1 MGLLSVPSCFDG
13 CLPSLSGARTRRSNR
28 ARARS
33 DSDPRGW
40 ASPAP
45 WSPSGW
51 ETWGREVSETSA
63 APEVTPVID
72 IHIEEGTMPNG
83 QSHRRK
89 FAEAGLVEKKQHDR
103 RDFRLEQLLASPGSL
118 PPHMT
123 SQERRQSAQSL
134 TRRVIE
140 QLPQNASVQEKLAK
154 VPRRLITSRGPE
166 GQQVRRAVLR
176 GATVVWVCAGVE
188 GKRFVYEKAH
198 ELGVRSILIESP
210 DSWSKKLV
218 DEGIVSKFIGVD
230 MSRGSEEVFRDA
242 LSALQKLQADPEV
255 HLDGVAT
262 VVELSVP
269 LVSRLAEAAFLP
281 GPLPEHV
288 DIARDKRRTRQAL
301 HKAGLPTPPNF
312 LIQSEA
318 DLARAAEVVGFP
330 AVLKPISGAAS
341 LGVKKVPTKA
351 SLRDTYLE
359 LQEELHSLVV
369 ISGALMKGDGTKGVG
384 ADKVIGNSAFL
395 LERYLDGDEVD
406 VDVVMSEGEW
416 QYAAVSDNGPTLE
429 PYFNETWAVSPSLLS
444 REQQVALKELAIS
457 AVKAIGFL
465 DGIFHVECKYT
476 SDGPHLIEV
485 NARMGGGPVYATNL
499 RTWGVDL
506 VEETILCAVG
516 VPSRPPVPQK
526 PLECIA
532 NSDVNALST
541 GVLQDLSFLEP
552 LQGRRGVISFSPHV
566 AVGERVVGPKDG
578 LPTWLVE
585 IVVVGATPRAAL
597 DLLLQLEAEVQ
608 AKVKLA

>member
-1 MGLLSVPSCFDG
+1 
-13 CLPSLSGARTRRSNR
+13 
-28 ARARS
+28 
-33 DSDPRGW
+33 
-40 ASPAP
+40 
-45 WSPSGW
+45 
-51 ETWGREVSETSA
+51 
-63 APEVTPVID
+63 
-72 IHIEEGTMPNG
+72 MPNG